1 MERHN
6 LISTLAPFV
15 IIGTVLAFRLRKMT
29 SVQPMKLN
37 RLWIRPA
44 IIFVISAGLLFAT
57 PPESLLQGLA
67 LVAVC
72 IVGAVA
78 GWHQAKLMTITLAE
92 NGELNVKASRWGLI
106 TLFGII
112 LLRMA
117 LRPWLTGPDSPVHVN
132 VGVVTDGFILF
143 IAGFYA
149 ARSTEMF
156 IRGRALLAS
165 RVVETAQHQPAQIV
179 E

>member
-1 MERHN
+1 VEN
-6 LISTLAPFV
+6 QSLIRTLAPFV
-15 IIGTVLAFRLRKMT
+15 VIGAVLAFRLRKMT

-37 RLWIRPA
+37 RLWVRPV
-44 IIFVISAGLLFAT
+44 IIFAISAGLLIAT
-57 PPESLLQGLA
+57 PPESALQVLA
-67 LVAVC
+67 LFTIC
-72 IVGAVA
+72 GVGAVA
-78 GWHQAKLMTITLAE
+78 GWHQAKLMTITVAE
-92 NGELNVKASRWGLI
+92 SGELNVKASRWGLV
-106 TLFGII
+106 TLLGII
-112 LLRMA
+112 LLRTA

-132 VGVVTDGFILF
+132 VGIITDGFILF

-165 RVVETAQHQPAQIV
+165 RVVETPEQQPANVV

>member
-1 MERHN
+1 VERQD

-15 IIGTVLAFRLRKMT
+15 IIGTIVALRARKMT
-29 SVQPMKLN
+29 RVQPMKLN
-37 RLWIRPA
+37 RLWVRPA
-44 IIFVISAGLLFAT
+44 IIFVISAGLLFVT
-57 PPESLLQGLA
+57 PPESLLQALA
-67 LVAVC
+67 LFAVFV
-72 IVGAVA
+72 VGAVA
-78 GWHQAKLMTITLAE
+78 GWHQAKLMNISIAE
-92 NGELNVKASRWGLI
+92 NGELNVKASRWGLL
-106 TLFGII
+106 TLLGII
-112 LLRMA
+112 VLRAA

-156 IRGRALLAS
+156 LRGRALLAS
-165 RVVETAQHQPAQIV
+165 RVVEAAQHQPANVV